1 MIRFGS
7 RARRPRLLF
16 TIGTIVG
23 SLLVPVVIVDD
34 TDDDDEDDDE
44 DEDEDETEPAD
55 NGGVTLSQVEV
66 LLN

>member
-23 SLLVPVVIVDD
+23 SLLVPVVVVDD
-34 TDDDDEDDDE
+34 TDDDDDEDD